1 MKPWLEKL
9 KRAKPEIIDRSNYL
23 RLDKN
28 ERVIDFDKKFLNYL
42 KKNLNTF
49 HLSAY
54 PNISKIKKLIARK
67 NNIKE
72 KNIFISAGSDLVLKT
87 CFELFTKKNDKVII
101 LEPTF
106 GMVNVYC
113 SLYNLNPIKIGYNNK
128 LILDTEKLLKSISK
142 KISLIVLANPNS
154 PTGTIIKDKI
164 IIKIVNKAKNLSIP
178 VVIDEA
184 YEGFFNKS
192 YLKLIKNYKNVV
204 ITRTF
209 SKSFGLAGLRA
220 GYAAG
225 NEKVIDYLS
234 KYRPMYEINSISC
247 LAIEF
252 LIKNFSIVKKH
263 INEVKIS
270 KNFLVKELKKINIK
284 YINTH
289 ANFFHIETGKNN
301 YELEKK
307 FKNAGILF
315 RKGPGVKGLENYSRF
330 SLGSKK
336 QMLKVLNLIKNINGK
351 D

>member
-1 MKPWLEKL
+1 
-9 KRAKPEIIDRSNYL
+9 
-23 RLDKN
+23 
-28 ERVIDFDKKFLNYL
+28 
-42 KKNLNTF
+42 
-49 HLSAY
+49 
-54 PNISKIKKLIARK
+54 
-67 NNIKE
+67 
-72 KNIFISAGSDLVLKT
+72 
-87 CFELFTKKNDKVII
+87 
-101 LEPTF
+101 
-106 GMVNVYC
+106 
-113 SLYNLNPIKIGYNNK
+113 
-128 LILDTEKLLKSISK
+128 
-142 KISLIVLANPNS
+142 
-154 PTGTIIKDKI
+154 
-164 IIKIVNKAKNLSIP
+164 
-178 VVIDEA
+178 
-184 YEGFFNKS
+184 
-192 YLKLIKNYKNVV
+192 
-204 ITRTF
+204 
-209 SKSFGLAGLRA
+209 
-220 GYAAG
+220 
-225 NEKVIDYLS
+225 
-234 KYRPMYEINSISC
+234 MYEINSISC